1 MARYTE
7 TLGVLI
13 NAGFFGEGGNN
24 LFENYPIYKEE
35 HRQALNRKIIEHYWN
50 EEIGTETPYRFKFY
64 INRKMREIMP
74 YYNQRWRSEWE
85 NVEGYNPLWNI
96 GLTDSYTRE
105 ILQEG
110 DYTSNTKE
118 VNKSETTAN
127 NTQKGKDTET
137 NNNKE
142 TLVYNDVP
150 ASGITQEQI
159 NNNTYVTNYN
169 RNSGVGTKENTSEN
183 TSDNKTKQNLKTD
196 GETTQKQ
203 KSNQVEKFTHRQ
215 DGSSAGLGFSV
226 ALKQWRDIMLNI
238 DMEIIDALAPCFMG
252 LF

>member
-1 MARYTE
+1 
-7 TLGVLI
+7 
-13 NAGFFGEGGNN
+13 
-24 LFENYPIYKEE
+24 
-35 HRQALNRKIIEHYWN
+35 
-50 EEIGTETPYRFKFY
+50 
-64 INRKMREIMP
+64 MP

-110 DYTSNTKE
+110 DYTSNTRE
-118 VNKSETTAN
+118 ENKSETTNN
-127 NTQKGKDTET
+127 NTQKVKDTEI

-159 NNNTYVTNYN
+159 DNNTYVTNYN

-203 KSNQVEKFTHRQ
+203 KSNHVEKFTHRQ

-226 ALKQWRDIMLNI
+226 ALKQWRDIMINI
-238 DMEIIDALAPCFMG
+238 DMEIIEALAPCFMG